1 MISSIISGFL
11 FSLGWWL
18 AIDAVVD
25 HSEPLYGAYLICG
38 AASTLALLMI
48 NSVSTGQ
55 ITGDTYNE
63 GCIGQ
68 RGARAWLFVGFV
80 LAFGGLLGSL
90 WVLIQQFIV
99 DIAGHH
105 ACINP
110 SMNGT
115 VGFNVTAN
123 LTTPTPTVSSSC
135 QVYWWQGFAFFIQN
149 LLIFISTL
157 VFKFG
162 RTEEESW

>member
-25 HSEPLYGAYLICG
+25 HSESLYGAYLICG

-99 DIAGHH
+99 EIAVHH
-105 ACINP
+105 TCINP
-110 SMNGT
+110 SLNGT
-115 VGFNVTAN
+115 NVNVTTAN
-123 LTTPTPTVSSSC
+123 VTMPTPTSPCPV
-135 QVYWWQGFAFFIQN
+135 VIYWWQGFAFFIQN
-149 LLIFISTL
+149 LLIFVSALI
-157 VFKFG
+157 FKFG
-162 RTEEESW
+162 RTEEQS